1 MARLGAARV
10 RLPAGRPPLFVQIT
24 DQTQIA
30 EEALLARLDG
40 LGAPSEHRAATPVV
54 MLRDP
59 QLSSQ
64 RLLALARRLRDRTR
78 AVGAL
83 LWVNDRLDVAAL
95 AGADGV
101 HLGRRSVA
109 IEEARRFLGSS
120 CSISIACHDV
130 EEVLSAR
137 DRGADAATLSPI
149 FASPGKGS
157 PLGLEAIRQARARL
171 GDAPG
176 FTLLALGGVDA
187 SNVAPCLE
195 AGADGAAAIR
205 ADLSLV
211 ALPHRG

>member
-1 MARLGAARV
+1 VARLGAARV
-10 RLPAGRPPLFVQIT
+10 SEPAGRGPLLVQIT

-30 EEALLARLDG
+30 EELVLARLEG
-40 LGAPSEHRAATPVV
+40 LVAPSARRAARHVV

-59 QLSSQ
+59 QLPSQ

-78 AVGAL
+78 AAGAL

-95 AGADGV
+95 VGADGV

-109 IEEARRFLGSS
+109 IEEARRFLGSP
-120 CSISIACHDV
+120 CSVSIACHGV

-137 DRGADAATLSPI
+137 DRGADAAT
-149 FASPGKGS
+149 
-157 PLGLEAIRQARARL
+157 
-171 GDAPG
+171 PG
-176 FTLLALGGVDA
+176 FALLALGGVDA
-187 SNVAPCLE
+187 SNVGPCLE